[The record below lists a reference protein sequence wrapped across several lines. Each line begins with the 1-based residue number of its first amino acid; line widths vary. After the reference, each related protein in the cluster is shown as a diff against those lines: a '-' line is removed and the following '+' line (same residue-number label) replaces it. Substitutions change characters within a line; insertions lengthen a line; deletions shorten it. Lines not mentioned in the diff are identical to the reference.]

1 MKAMIKE
8 AIKQNGKLFVRFFVS
23 FVITCLLLTVLC
35 MTASALSAADQGS
48 DEETAILAENPDAE
62 PVDES
67 LLKQL
72 IGIDGS
78 QSLEIILII
87 TILSVAPS
95 FLVMLTSFTRIVI
108 VFSFLRNAMQTQ
120 SIPPNSVLMGLS
132 LFLTMFIMWPTI
144 MQIND
149 QAYQPY
155 AAGEITINEMVGRSA
170 DQLKIFMLKNT
181 SRSNMQFFLDL
192 KGASVYAS
200 SQGTAS
206 ETTAAPAGTDAAGTT
221 AGTTPTASGG
231 SAETEASTTTTAA
244 IAFNAAA
251 TVDPDTTTVPE
262 ETESSPLIVT
272 DGSFIPPLDSI
283 EPIVTMA
290 PINLE
295 QTEAPLTDYI
305 DQLGLETV
313 IPAFILSEL
322 TRAFQMGFMI
332 FIPFLVIDIV
342 VSSTLMA
349 MGMMMLPP
357 SMISLPFKIML
368 FVLVDGWQMLV
379 GTLVNSFNI

>member
-1 MKAMIKE
+1 MVRNTAAVRE
-8 AIKQNGKLFVRFFVS
+8 TIKQNSKYFVRFIVS
-23 FVITCLLLTVLC
+23 LVVTCLLISLLC
-35 MTASALSAADQGS
+35 VTASALSRAEGEA
-48 DEETAILAENPDAE
+48 ETEVLAENPGTE
-62 PVDES
+62 PIDDS

-78 QSLEIILII
+78 QTLEVILII

-132 LFLTMFIMWPTI
+132 LFLTLFVMWPTFT
-144 MQIND
+144 QINE

-155 AAGEITINEMVGRSA
+155 SNGEITINEMLERSA
-170 DQLKIFMLKNT
+170 DTLETFMLKNT
-181 SRSNMQFFLDL
+181 SRKNMQFFLEL
-192 KGASVYAS
+192 KGQSVYEAQVQS
-200 SQGTAS
+200 EEAAAA
-206 ETTAAPAGTDAAGTT
+206 ETTAA
-221 AGTTPTASGG
+221 
-231 SAETEASTTTTAA
+231 ETTTAETT
-244 IAFNAAA
+244 AAETTTA
-251 TVDPDTTTVPE
+251 ETTTAETTAAEENSSVIDPD
-262 ETESSPLIVT
+262 
-272 DGSFIPPLDSI
+272 FIQPV
-283 EPIVTMA
+283 EPIESIIQV
-290 PINLE
+290 PVDL
-295 QTEAPLTDYI
+295 TETDTEMTDFK

-313 IPAFILSEL
+313 IPAFIISEL
-322 TRAFQMGFMI
+322 TRAFQMGFML

-379 GTLVNSFNI
+379 GTLVNSFNL

>member
-1 MKAMIKE
+1 MIKE
-8 AIKQNGKLFVRFFVS
+8 AIKQNRKLFIRFFVS
-23 FVITCLLLTVLC
+23 FAVTCILGALLC
-35 MTASALSAADQGS
+35 ITASALSPDPETETQVLAA
-48 DEETAILAENPDAE
+48 NPEAE

-78 QSLEIILII
+78 QTLEVILIV
-87 TILSVAPS
+87 TILSIAPS

-120 SIPPNSVLMGLS
+120 SIPPNAVLMGLS
-132 LFLTMFIMWPTI
+132 LFLTVFIMWPTI
-144 MQIND
+144 TDINEN
-149 QAYQPY
+149 AYQPY
-155 AAGEITINEMVGRSA
+155 SAGEIGINEMIDRSA
-170 DQLKIFMLKNT
+170 ESLKTFMLKNT
-181 SRSNMQFFLDL
+181 SKSNMKFFLDL
-192 KGASVYAS
+192 KGTVVYEAE
-200 SQGTAS
+200 QRS
-206 ETTAAPAGTDAAGTT
+206 EAA
-221 AGTTPTASGG
+221 
-231 SAETEASTTTTAA
+231 AETEENSDFIT
-244 IAFNAAA
+244 
-251 TVDPDTTTVPE
+251 
-262 ETESSPLIVT
+262 PLE
-272 DGSFIPPLDSI
+272 PL
-283 EPIVTMA
+283 EPITDITERTPVD
-290 PINLE
+290 IE
-295 QTEAPLTDYI
+295 QTPNELTDYT

-322 TRAFQMGFMI
+322 TRAFQMGFLI

-368 FVLVDGWQMLV
+368 FVLVDGWQMLI

>member
-1 MKAMIKE
+1 MVRNTAAVRE
-8 AIKQNGKLFVRFFVS
+8 TIKQNSKYFVRFIVS
-23 FVITCLLLTVLC
+23 LVVTCLLISLLC
-35 MTASALSAADQGS
+35 VTASALSQAEGEA
-48 DEETAILAENPDAE
+48 ETEVLAENPGTE
-62 PVDES
+62 PIDDS

-78 QSLEIILII
+78 QTLEVILII

-132 LFLTMFIMWPTI
+132 LFLTLFVMWPTFT
-144 MQIND
+144 QINE

-155 AAGEITINEMVGRSA
+155 SNGEITINEMLERSA
-170 DQLKIFMLKNT
+170 DTLETFMLKNT
-181 SRSNMQFFLDL
+181 SRKNMQFFLEL
-192 KGASVYAS
+192 KGQSVYEAQVQS
-200 SQGTAS
+200 EEAAAA
-206 ETTAAPAGTDAAGTT
+206 ETTAA
-221 AGTTPTASGG
+221 
-231 SAETEASTTTTAA
+231 ETTTAETTTA
-244 IAFNAAA
+244 ETTAAEENSS
-251 TVDPDTTTVPE
+251 VIDPD
-262 ETESSPLIVT
+262 
-272 DGSFIPPLDSI
+272 FIQPV
-283 EPIVTMA
+283 EPIESIIQV
-290 PINLE
+290 PVDL
-295 QTEAPLTDYI
+295 TETDTEMTDFK

-313 IPAFILSEL
+313 IPAFIISEL
-322 TRAFQMGFMI
+322 TRAFQMGFML

-379 GTLVNSFNI
+379 GTLVNSFNL

>member
-1 MKAMIKE
+1 MIKE
-8 AIKQNGKLFVRFFVS
+8 TIKQNGKLFLRFFIS
-23 FVITCLLLTVLC
+23 FVVTCLLVGVLC
-35 MTASALSAADQGS
+35 VTASALSNAEGDA
-48 DEETAILAENPDAE
+48 ETEILAENPDAE
-62 PVDES
+62 HVDES
-67 LLKQL
+67 LVKQL

-78 QSLEIILII
+78 QTLEVILII
-87 TILSVAPS
+87 TVLSIAPS
-95 FLVMLTSFTRIVI
+95 FLVMVTSFTRIVI

-120 SIPPNSVLMGLS
+120 SIPPNSILMGLS
-132 LFLTMFIMWPTI
+132 LFLTVFIMWPTFT
-144 MQIND
+144 QINE

-155 AAGEITINEMVGRSA
+155 SKGEITINEMLDRTG
-170 DQLKIFMLKNT
+170 DTLKVFMLKNT

-192 KGASVYAS
+192 KGDAVYEASVL
-200 SQGTAS
+200 
-206 ETTAAPAGTDAAGTT
+206 
-221 AGTTPTASGG
+221 
-231 SAETEASTTTTAA
+231 SAEAAEAQ
-244 IAFNAAA
+244 AAA
-251 TVDPDTTTVPE
+251 E
-262 ETESSPLIVT
+262 AAANGETERESVI
-272 DGSFIPPLDSI
+272 DEDFIKPIQPVESI
-283 EPIVTMA
+283 EKIPV
-290 PINLE
+290 NLNE
-295 QTEAPLTDYI
+295 TEHDLTYYT

-342 VSSTLMA
+342 VSATLMA

>member
-1 MKAMIKE
+1 MIKE
-8 AIKQNGKLFVRFFVS
+8 TIKQNSKLFLRFFIS
-23 FVITCLLLTVLC
+23 FVVTCLLVGVLC
-35 MTASALSAADQGS
+35 LTASALADAEG
-48 DEETAILAENPDAE
+48 DAETEILAENPDAE
-62 PVDES
+62 RADES
-67 LLKQL
+67 VVKQL

-78 QSLEIILII
+78 QTLEVILII

-120 SIPPNSVLMGLS
+120 SIPPNSILMGLS
-132 LFLTMFIMWPTI
+132 LFLTVFIMWPTFT
-144 MQIND
+144 QINE

-155 AAGEITINEMVGRSA
+155 SKGEIGINEMLDKTG
-170 DQLKIFMLKNT
+170 DTLKIFMLKNT

-192 KGASVYAS
+192 KGDAVYEA
-200 SQGTAS
+200 
-206 ETTAAPAGTDAAGTT
+206 EVL
-221 AGTTPTASGG
+221 
-231 SAETEASTTTTAA
+231 SAEAAQAQADAGAAENGETERESVIDEDFIQPLEPIESIERTPV
-244 IAFNAAA
+244 NL
-251 TVDPDTTTVPE
+251 E
-262 ETESSPLIVT
+262 ETEH
-272 DGSFIPPLDSI
+272 D
-283 EPIVTMA
+283 
-290 PINLE
+290 
-295 QTEAPLTDYI
+295 LTYFT

-379 GTLVNSFNI
+379 GTLVNSFNV

>member
-1 MKAMIKE
+1 MIKE
-8 AIKQNGKLFVRFFVS
+8 TIKQNGRLFLRFFIS
-23 FVITCLLLTVLC
+23 FVATCLLVGVLC
-35 MTASALSAADQGS
+35 VTASALSNAEGDAQT
-48 DEETAILAENPDAE
+48 EVLAENPGTE
-62 PVDES
+62 PADES

-78 QSLEIILII
+78 QTLEVILII
-87 TILSVAPS
+87 TVLSIAPS
-95 FLVMLTSFTRIVI
+95 FLVMVTSFTRIVI

-120 SIPPNSVLMGLS
+120 SIPPNSILMGLS
-132 LFLTMFIMWPTI
+132 LFLTIFIMWPTFT
-144 MQIND
+144 QINE

-155 AAGEITINEMVGRSA
+155 SKGEITINEMIGKTG
-170 DQLKIFMLKNT
+170 DTLKIFMLKNT

-192 KGASVYAS
+192 KGDAVYEASVL
-200 SQGTAS
+200 
-206 ETTAAPAGTDAAGTT
+206 
-221 AGTTPTASGG
+221 
-231 SAETEASTTTTAA
+231 SAEAAEAQAQA
-244 IAFNAAA
+244 QAEANG
-251 TVDPDTTTVPE
+251 
-262 ETESSPLIVT
+262 ETERESVI
-272 DGSFIPPLDSI
+272 DEDFIKPI
-283 EPIVTMA
+283 EPIES
-290 PINLE
+290 IE
-295 QTEAPLTDYI
+295 QVPVDLNETEHDLTYYT

>member
-1 MKAMIKE
+1 MIKE
-8 AIKQNGKLFVRFFVS
+8 TIKKNKGLFLRFFVS
-23 FVITCLLLTVLC
+23 LIVTCMLAAVLC
-35 MTASALSAADQGS
+35 VTASALSADPDS
-48 DEETAILAENPDAE
+48 ETAVLAENPDAE

-67 LLKQL
+67 LLKEL

-78 QSLEIILII
+78 QTLEVILII
-87 TILSVAPS
+87 TILSIAPS

-120 SIPPNSVLMGLS
+120 SIPPNSILMGLS

-144 MQIND
+144 TDIND
-149 QAYQPY
+149 NAYQPY
-155 AAGEITINEMVGRSA
+155 TQGEITMNEMLERSG
-170 DQLKIFMLKNT
+170 DSLKVFMLKNT

-192 KGASVYAS
+192 KGSVVY
-200 SQGTAS
+200 
-206 ETTAAPAGTDAAGTT
+206 
-221 AGTTPTASGG
+221 
-231 SAETEASTTTTAA
+231 ETEQRAA
-244 IAFNAAA
+244 EAEAAA
-251 TVDPDTTTVPE
+251 QAE
-262 ETESSPLIVT
+262 AAEQESSILTPLE
-272 DGSFIPPLDSI
+272 PI
-283 EPIVTMA
+283 EPLPDLTAQQPVDLT
-290 PINLE
+290 
-295 QTEAPLTDYI
+295 QTEHELTYYT

-322 TRAFQMGFMI
+322 TRAFQMGFML

-368 FVLVDGWQMLV
+368 FVLVDGWQMLI

>member
-1 MKAMIKE
+1 MIKE
-8 AIKQNGKLFVRFFVS
+8 AVKQNRGLMLKFLIS
-23 FVITCLLLTVLC
+23 FIVTCLLGVILGV
-35 MTASALSAADQGS
+35 TASALSDGAGNADART
-48 DEETAILAENPDAE
+48 EVLAENPGAE

-67 LLKQL
+67 VLKEL

-78 QSLEIILII
+78 QTLEVILIV
-87 TILSVAPS
+87 TILSIAPS

-132 LFLTMFIMWPTI
+132 LFLTIFIMWPTF
-144 MQIND
+144 MEIND
-149 QAYQPY
+149 NAYQPY
-155 AAGEITINEMVGRSA
+155 SNGEIGINEMVGRTGESF
-170 DQLKIFMLKNT
+170 KTFMLKNT
-181 SRSNMQFFLDL
+181 SKSNMKFFLDL
-192 KGASVYAS
+192 RGAVVYEA
-200 SQGTAS
+200 QARAQES
-206 ETTAAPAGTDAAGTT
+206 EAGTQQDN
-221 AGTTPTASGG
+221 G
-231 SAETEASTTTTAA
+231 SVIDE
-244 IAFNAAA
+244 
-251 TVDPDTTTVPE
+251 D
-262 ETESSPLIVT
+262 
-272 DGSFIPPLDSI
+272 FIKPI
-283 EPIVTMA
+283 EPIEDLTNRTPVDIASTA
-290 PINLE
+290 NE
-295 QTEAPLTDYI
+295 LTDYR

-313 IPAFILSEL
+313 IPAFIISEL
-322 TRAFQMGFMI
+322 TRAFQMGFML

>member
-1 MKAMIKE
+1 MVRNTAAVRE
-8 AIKQNGKLFVRFFVS
+8 TIKQNSKYFVRFIVS
-23 FVITCLLLTVLC
+23 LVVTCLLISLLC
-35 MTASALSAADQGS
+35 VTASALSRAEGEA
-48 DEETAILAENPDAE
+48 ETEVLAENPGTE
-62 PVDES
+62 PIDDS

-78 QSLEIILII
+78 QTLEVILII

-132 LFLTMFIMWPTI
+132 LFLTLFVMWPTFT
-144 MQIND
+144 QINE

-155 AAGEITINEMVGRSA
+155 SNGEITINEMLERSA
-170 DQLKIFMLKNT
+170 DTLETFMLKNT
-181 SRSNMQFFLDL
+181 SRKNMQFFLEL
-192 KGASVYAS
+192 KGQSVYEAQVQS
-200 SQGTAS
+200 EEAAAA
-206 ETTAAPAGTDAAGTT
+206 ETTA
-221 AGTTPTASGG
+221 
-231 SAETEASTTTTAA
+231 TEENSSV
-244 IAFNAAA
+244 I
-251 TVDPDTTTVPE
+251 DPD
-262 ETESSPLIVT
+262 
-272 DGSFIPPLDSI
+272 FIQPV
-283 EPIVTMA
+283 EPIESIIQV
-290 PINLE
+290 PVDL
-295 QTEAPLTDYI
+295 TETDTEMTDFK

-313 IPAFILSEL
+313 IPAFIISEL
-322 TRAFQMGFMI
+322 TRAFQMGFML

-379 GTLVNSFNI
+379 GTLVNSFNL